1 MIELLKKPQTIY
13 AGFDPTAD
21 SLHVGNLLIIT
32 TLIRFLREGHQVICL
47 IGDGTASI
55 GDPSG
60 KSTERPLMTQE
71 EINRNADGISSDLNK
86 IFANHFKY
94 FWKRSSNHKTELREP
109 M

>member
-1 MIELLKKPQTIY
+1 MY

-21 SLHVGNLLIIT
+21 SLHIGNLLVIMA
-32 TLIRFLREGHQVICL
+32 LIRLLRDGHRVICVV
-47 IGDGTASI
+47 GDATAAI

-60 KSTERPLMTQE
+60 KSEERPLLDDDVIA
-71 EINRNADGISSDLNK
+71 INSDGVSSDLNK

-94 FWKRSSNHKTELREP
+94 FWKPNFNSPLNDP